1 MNKARSQQQEKPK
14 TIQKLNNTLFN
25 NKQFAKEIKKKNLK
39 FLELIEN
46 ENTTYQNPLQYNETS
61 PQWKIQTYKDL
72 DLKNQ
77 SNLRLER

>member
-46 ENTTYQNPLQYNETS
+46 ENTTYQKPLQYNETS